1 VADIQSLLQLEDS
14 YDFVLNLSFGDS
26 KFLTQANS
34 GDFDYI
40 ENKSSHKIFSLFVGE
55 KLRKI

>member
-1 VADIQSLLQLEDS
+1 MCNIMPITDVS
-14 YDFVLNLSFGDS
+14 
-26 KFLTQANS
+26 QANS

-40 ENKSSHKIFSLFVGE
+40 KNKRSHKIFSLFVGE